1 MQGATG
7 LKVCYDAQM
16 AHPAQ
21 TEEFMVFENREARLA
36 WERERLAEAED
47 DIANGR
53 VISGDEALAWL
64 RKERAEAQAAM
75 FLESE

>member
-1 MQGATG
+1 
-7 LKVCYDAQM
+7 M
-16 AHPAQ
+16 AHPAPNQ
-21 TEEFMVFENREARLA
+21 NPMTFESREARLA

-64 RKERAEAQAAM
+64 QDEMAQAEAAM
-75 FLESE
+75 RLEAE

>member
-1 MQGATG
+1 MTREQAAVYR
-7 LKVCYDAQM
+7 KAERECR
-16 AHPAQ
+16 
-21 TEEFMVFENREARLA
+21 MVFENREARLA

-64 RKERAEAQAAM
+64 RKEAAWPA
-75 FLESE
+75 